1 MAEEQ
6 STLISGFLFELH
18 LLSPLASID
27 FLTKIDAMNR
37 IFKAI
42 LAFITAAVIAIPTLA
57 QDQGK
62 DVDVNIDVKSD
73 GQWYQQPW
81 VWIVGA
87 AVFILLL
94 IALLRGSGSKASE

>member
-1 MAEEQ
+1 
-6 STLISGFLFELH
+6 
-18 LLSPLASID
+18 
-27 FLTKIDAMNR
+27 MNR
-37 IFKAI
+37 IFRTVLFFLLTLVVA
-42 LAFITAAVIAIPTLA
+42 LPTLA

-62 DVDVNIDVKSD
+62 DVDVNINVKGDS
-73 GQWYQQPW
+73 QWYQQPW

>member
-1 MAEEQ
+1 
-6 STLISGFLFELH
+6 
-18 LLSPLASID
+18 
-27 FLTKIDAMNR
+27 MNR
-37 IFKAI
+37 ILRSVMWLFVA
-42 LAFITAAVIAIPTLA
+42 AFLTVPALA

-73 GQWYQQPW
+73 SNWYQQPW

>member
-1 MAEEQ
+1 MNPKPFK
-6 STLISGFLFELH
+6 SGFLFVFPLIP
-18 LLSPLASID
+18 PLASNVL
-27 FLTKIDAMNR
+27 LTKIDAMNR
-37 IFKAI
+37 IFKAV
-42 LAFITAAVIAIPTLA
+42 LAFITAAVVALPTLA

-73 GQWYQQPW
+73 SNWYQQPW